1 MSVRTITRLLE
12 HMLWADDRVAE
23 SISRQPAASRQAW
36 DLYAHILGAEQ
47 VWLARIAGAPQGD
60 VWPDPDPDALDELR
74 RTVQQEYVALVRELD
89 DEGLRESIAYT
100 NSAGNDFE
108 STVSDILHHVFLHG
122 SYHRAQV
129 ALLMRAAGGEP
140 ATTDYIAF
148 VRGSAAATR
157 DDVRAR
163 EER

>member
-1 MSVRTITRLLE
+1 MSVKSITRMLE

-23 SISRQPAASRQAW
+23 GLARQPTASEQAW

-47 VWLARIAGAPQGD
+47 VWLARIAGTPQGE
-60 VWPDPDPDALDELR
+60 VWPEPDPDALDELR

-89 DEGLRESIAYT
+89 EERLAESIAYT

-129 ALLMRAAGGEP
+129 ALLMRAAGAEP
-140 ATTDYIAF
+140 ATTDYIPF
-148 VRGSAAATR
+148 VRGAAAATR
-157 DDVRAR
+157 EDAEAGRHR
-163 EER
+163 